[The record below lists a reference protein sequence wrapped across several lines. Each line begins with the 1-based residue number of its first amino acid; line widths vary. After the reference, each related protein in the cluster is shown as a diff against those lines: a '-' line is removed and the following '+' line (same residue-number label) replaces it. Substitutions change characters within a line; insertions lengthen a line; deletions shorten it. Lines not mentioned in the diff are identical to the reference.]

1 MEQNINLI
9 VENKKNTNVNQS
21 INESIIKKI
30 EEKFPYNL
38 ISDNRINIQLNM
50 EELIEIDPLIPS
62 VQRLAHADKIKD
74 IVSYQEEY
82 FRKFKH
88 FNYLGVININYCI
101 ENDKYYLIDGQH
113 RYQSIKMLV
122 SKGYRNNQISLE
134 LVIVENLEELKENY
148 ELINKNTPLPE
159 FRYQDSVNII
169 NETLQLFKIHFDS
182 DYDQIFSSS
191 TRCHRPKI
199 SRNRFEEALEYLV
212 IKLDINSPNKL
223 FEMIMKINKQLSK
236 WKMENFPEINV
247 SNPTKLL
254 NTCREFNFF
263 LGLYKYKAEDYC
275 FDWVRLII
283 LNEKGE
289 NIAVKKKVS
298 KRKKTIPK
306 NIKNMVWD
314 RYFGENV
321 GKHLCFCCNKN
332 WIRQNSFEAGHFIAE
347 SKGGETNVENL
358 RPICK
363 ECNGSM
369 GSKDMGEFMK
379 EFGLD

>member
-1 MEQNINLI
+1 MEQNLNLVI
-9 VENKKNTNVNQS
+9 ENKKENNINQK

-30 EEKFPYNL
+30 EDKFPYNL
-38 ISDNRINIQLNM
+38 VSDNRINIQLNM

-62 VQRLAHADKIKD
+62 IQRLAHSDKIKD

-101 ENDKYYLIDGQH
+101 ETDKYYLIDGQH

-122 SKGYRNNQISLE
+122 SKGYKNNQISLE

-169 NETLQLFKIHFDS
+169 NETLQLFKIHFCN
-182 DYDQIFSSS
+182 DYDDIFSSS

-199 SRNRFEEALEYLV
+199 SRNKFEEALEYLV
-212 IKLDINSPNKL
+212 IKLDINSANKL
-223 FEMIMKINKQLSK
+223 FEIIMKINNQLSK
-236 WKMENFPEINV
+236 WKKENFPDLNV
-247 SNPTKLL
+247 TNPTKLL

-263 LGLYKYKAEDYC
+263 LGLYKYKAEDFC
-275 FDWVRLII
+275 FDWVRLLI
-283 LNEKGE
+283 LNETGE
-289 NIAVKKKVS
+289 NIVSKKKVS

-314 RYFGENV
+314 KYFGENI
-321 GKHLCFCCNKN
+321 GRHLCYCCKKN
-332 WIRQNSFEAGHFIAE
+332 WIRQNSFEAGHFTAE
-347 SKGGETNVENL
+347 SKGGATNVENL

-363 ECNGSM
+363 ECNSSM